1 MGPFSG
7 RPHLCLPTFTAV
19 GPGNMAAIRI
29 RYTPAMEQEPT
40 TRDVMNAIV
49 DLHGAMLHGFAQI
62 DARLSGHDAQFVSV
76 DGRFKQIDRRFEQI
90 DGRFDRIERRLTSIE
105 GEVGGLRRWRADIES
120 RLP

>member
-1 MGPFSG
+1 
-7 RPHLCLPTFTAV
+7 
-19 GPGNMAAIRI
+19 
-29 RYTPAMEQEPT
+29 MEQEPT
-40 TRDVMNAIV
+40 TRDLMNAIV

-90 DGRFDRIERRLTSIE
+90 DRRFEQMDGRFDRIERRLTSIE

>member
-1 MGPFSG
+1 
-7 RPHLCLPTFTAV
+7 
-19 GPGNMAAIRI
+19 
-29 RYTPAMEQEPT
+29 MEQEPT

-62 DARLSGHDAQFVSV
+62 DKRLSGHDARFVSV
-76 DGRFKQIDRRFEQI
+76 DRRFEQI